1 MAMQRWLLDMDR
13 YRQQAILTIIMVA
26 IMASAV
32 AFSATLR
39 IGSPSVVVTAGQTVE
54 IPVSSS
60 RPIVGDLTA
69 HGAFEG
75 DDVTFTP
82 GPGCHL
88 SAHGCTLLIKA
99 SPTSKDYTAVP
110 VVVSES
116 AATNTP
122 VFALSVIYPG
132 ASAPLH
138 AQLPKVVAKPIRL
151 SSEIGSTVVI
161 RVTNTTQ
168 DVLNNLSAL
177 QLPVGITSTSCSNVL
192 PGETCS
198 LTVGV
203 NSTPKTGFF
212 VVAIGSDQG
221 VLVDRI
227 LNISAPTESS
237 KPIHADPVTFDATPR
252 LQRSGSALF
261 YAIAEPHLGLS
272 AALNS
277 TPNDFTANTN
287 GPAYQI
293 IRLTNK
299 SGNRPL
305 SVSLSGLG
313 AHRFRF
319 DKQRSD
325 FGINQNC
332 LEKTSIASGESCL
345 VILKGKVGDPREA
358 PQTAILA
365 IKGNKNEVAR
375 FKLTTTTY
383 VYAAGGFDTLG
394 NATVSTESG
403 GSLLVQ
409 CTAGT
414 CANALQ
420 GTSGNNYAS
429 KNVSLGS
436 WINALTVTPSGNLI
450 VGGVFG
456 AIGGATSGA
465 TSGTAALLAQC
476 TPGAVS
482 GNACINQISATYPYA
497 FNNAYID
504 GLAFSSGTNSYIYVG
519 GDFSTIRNTT
529 VTPNTNKLLARCNY
543 SGVSSNPT
551 CINYFSS
558 ISNYANNTIVALDY
572 LNSALN
578 VGGLFTQVKGYPS
591 SLPES
596 GTTFASCSTSSCS
609 KGMGSYN
616 PNGSILGMSDDG
628 TNLYM
633 GGAFTQIGDY
643 TDTNGG
649 YPLVSC
655 TLATTTECSNA
666 LSGSNDA
673 NGYIEGLAYSG
684 GNLYVGG
691 QFTTIGGATPVSG
704 GYMLAICTP
713 AGGCSNLV
721 TDTHPYAS
729 GPDWGGAIF
738 AVAVG
743 SQTSI
748 AAL

>member
-26 IMASAV
+26 IMASAA
-32 AFSATLR
+32 AFSATLHL
-39 IGSPSVVVTAGQTVE
+39 GSPSVVVTAGQTVE

-168 DVLNNLSAL
+168 DVLNNLSPL

-227 LNISAPTESS
+227 LNISVPTESS

-305 SVSLSGLG
+305 SVTLSGLG

-325 FGINQNC
+325 FGINQEIGFEEF
-332 LEKTSIASGESCL
+332 EK
-345 VILKGKVGDPREA
+345 
-358 PQTAILA
+358 
-365 IKGNKNEVAR
+365 
-375 FKLTTTTY
+375 
-383 VYAAGGFDTLG
+383 
-394 NATVSTESG
+394 
-403 GSLLVQ
+403 
-409 CTAGT
+409 
-414 CANALQ
+414 
-420 GTSGNNYAS
+420 
-429 KNVSLGS
+429 
-436 WINALTVTPSGNLI
+436 
-450 VGGVFG
+450 
-456 AIGGATSGA
+456 
-465 TSGTAALLAQC
+465 
-476 TPGAVS
+476 
-482 GNACINQISATYPYA
+482 
-497 FNNAYID
+497 
-504 GLAFSSGTNSYIYVG
+504 
-519 GDFSTIRNTT
+519 
-529 VTPNTNKLLARCNY
+529 
-543 SGVSSNPT
+543 
-551 CINYFSS
+551 
-558 ISNYANNTIVALDY
+558 
-572 LNSALN
+572 
-578 VGGLFTQVKGYPS
+578 
-591 SLPES
+591 
-596 GTTFASCSTSSCS
+596 
-609 KGMGSYN
+609 
-616 PNGSILGMSDDG
+616 
-628 TNLYM
+628 
-633 GGAFTQIGDY
+633 
-643 TDTNGG
+643 
-649 YPLVSC
+649 
-655 TLATTTECSNA
+655 
-666 LSGSNDA
+666 
-673 NGYIEGLAYSG
+673 
-684 GNLYVGG
+684 
-691 QFTTIGGATPVSG
+691 
-704 GYMLAICTP
+704 ML
-713 AGGCSNLV
+713 
-721 TDTHPYAS
+721 
-729 GPDWGGAIF
+729 
-738 AVAVG
+738 
-743 SQTSI
+743 
-748 AAL
+748 

>member
-13 YRQQAILTIIMVA
+13 YRLQAILTTIMVA
-26 IMASAV
+26 IMASAG

-39 IGSPSVVVTAGQTVE
+39 LGSPSVVVTAGQTVE

-161 RVTNTTQ
+161 RVTNTTH
-168 DVLNNLSAL
+168 DVLNHLSAV
-177 QLPVGITSTSCSNVL
+177 QLPVGLTSTSCSNVL

-227 LNISAPTESS
+227 LNISAPTVSS
-237 KPIHADPVTFDATPR
+237 KPINADSVTFDATPH

-299 SGNRPL
+299 GANRPL
-305 SVSLSGLG
+305 SVAITG
-313 AHRFRF
+313 AGAQHFRLATHRP
-319 DKQRSD
+319 D
-325 FGINQNC
+325 FGSNQNC
-332 LEKTSIASGESCL
+332 SEKNRIASGESCL
-345 VILKGKVGDPREA
+345 VIVKGKVGDPREA
-358 PQTAILA
+358 PQTAILT
-365 IKGNKNEVAR
+365 INGGPNEAAR

-383 VYAAGGFDTLG
+383 VYAAGGFNTLG
-394 NATVSTESG
+394 NASVSG
-403 GSLLVQ
+403 GNLLVQ

-414 CANALQ
+414 CANTLQ

-429 KNVSLGS
+429 QNASVGS

-476 TPGAVS
+476 KTGAVT
-482 GNACINQISATYPYA
+482 GNACINQISSPNPYA

-504 GLAFSSGTNSYIYVG
+504 GLAFSSGTSSYIYVG
-519 GDFSTIRNTT
+519 GDFSNIRITS
-529 VTPNTNKLLARCNY
+529 VTPNKLLARCAYN
-543 SGVSSNPT
+543 GVSSSGT
-551 CINYFSS
+551 CANYFSGTS
-558 ISNYANNTIVALDY
+558 SNYANNTIVALDY
-572 LNSALN
+572 LTNALN

-591 SLPES
+591 PPTS
-596 GTTFASCSTSSCS
+596 GTTFASCTTSSCS
-609 KGMGSYN
+609 QGMDEDN
-616 PNGSILGMSDDG
+616 PNGSILGISDDV
-628 TNLYM
+628 TSLYM
-633 GGAFTQIGDY
+633 GGAFTQIGGY

-655 TLATTTECSNA
+655 TLASICTNA

-704 GYMLAICTP
+704 GYMLAVCTP
-713 AGGCSNLV
+713 GGGCSNFV
-721 TDTHPYAS
+721 TDAQPYAS

-748 AAL
+748 AAF